1 MAEGLFWVDPGR
13 ITSGKSMT
21 ASGAR
26 RSAPNVPAKS
36 ADRPLQTQTAG
47 DGPAACT
54 PQPTLAGGIEN
65 RLRGVGTAIPDL
77 CHNERSEPVDVTGY
91 SRSRGTRLRLDRL

>member
-1 MAEGLFWVDPGR
+1 MLAGPAPLRWQLSALGGR
-13 ITSGKSMT
+13 RRTF
-21 ASGAR
+21 R
-26 RSAPNVPAKS
+26 RS
-36 ADRPLQTQTAG
+36 RLTEPLQTQTAG
-47 DGPAACT
+47 DGPAACA